1 MITIAVD
8 AMGGDFMPKNPV
20 KGALEALSLRDD
32 IQIVLVGRSEQ
43 LMRLGNNWA
52 EHDRLSCVDASEI
65 ITMED
70 SPVEAYRKK
79 KNSSIH
85 VGLQL
90 LKDNAVDGFIS
101 AGNTGAVMTAA
112 TFILGRIKTIERPAI
127 GTILP
132 GSSGPVLMLDM
143 GSTVDCKPAHLDQFA
158 VMGHFFAQD
167 VLDIP
172 NPRVGLLNI
181 GEESE
186 KGNQVAQESHG
197 LLAANSTIQFVG
209 NVEGKYVLKDTADV
223 VVCDGFVGNSVLKF
237 GEGIVDV
244 FFDFFKQEIKG
255 FRATLGAFLM
265 APVLRK
271 LKARYH
277 HDNYGSAPLLGVNGV
292 VFIAH
297 GSSSERAMCNG
308 ILNVAHAVE
317 TNMVSEISQAL
328 ASV

>member
-1 MITIAVD
+1 
-8 AMGGDFMPKNPV
+8 MGGDFMPENPV
-20 KGALEALSLRDD
+20 RGALDAVTVRED
-32 IQIVLVGRSEQ
+32 IHIVLVGQR
-43 LMRLGNNWA
+43 A
-52 EHDRLSCVDASEI
+52 TVDAVTDEWAAHPRISLVEAPTV

-70 SPVEAYRKK
+70 SPVDAYRKK
-79 KNSSIH
+79 KDSSIH

-90 LKDNAVDGFIS
+90 LKDKVVDGFIS

-132 GSSGPVLMLDM
+132 GNSGPVLMLDM
-143 GSTVDCKPAHLDQFA
+143 GSTVDCKPAHLNQFA
-158 VMGHFFAQD
+158 LMGHFFAQD

-181 GEESE
+181 GEEVE
-186 KGNQVAQESHG
+186 KGNQVTQEAHS
-197 LLAANSTIQFVG
+197 LLAANTTIQFVG

-223 VVCDGFVGNSVLKF
+223 VVCDGFVGNSLLKF

-244 FFDFFKQEIKG
+244 FFRFFKQEITG
-255 FRATLGAFLM
+255 VRAKLGALLM

-271 LKARYH
+271 LKETYH

-297 GSSSERAMCNG
+297 GSSSTVAMRNG
-308 ILNVAHAVE
+308 ILNVAHAIE
-317 TNMVSEISQAL
+317 THMIDEITTAV
-328 ASV
+328 AFA